1 MSNTVQIDPTQP
13 VVYVAIE
20 PSHKSWVIAAHL
32 PTADKISRFTVET
45 GNARDP
51 LALVGRLV
59 DRVEQKLG
67 CRPSVVSCFEAG
79 CDGFW
84 LHRLLRQRG
93 IHNLVL
99 DAASIQVSRRSRRP
113 KTDRLDAEAMIRV
126 LLAYCRGETRVCSVV
141 QVPTPEQEDARRPH
155 RERERLVRERIQ
167 HVNRVQGL
175 LATQGVRGFRPMRRD
190 WQQQLD
196 QLRTGDGAPL
206 PAHLAAEVRRER
218 RRLAL
223 VLELLAEVEA
233 VRDEVCAA
241 SEAGDPIIHALLR
254 LRGIGP
260 NLAVVLAREVF
271 YRDFPNRRALAGF
284 VGLAPSPYD
293 SGAKRG
299 DQGISKAGNT
309 RARAL
314 LIEMAWLWLR
324 YQPASALAAWF
335 RERVG
340 AVKGRVR
347 RIAIVAVARKL
358 LVSLWRYI
366 HTGNPPPGAELKAA
380 AA

>member
-1 MSNTVQIDPTQP
+1 
-13 VVYVAIE
+13 
-20 PSHKSWVIAAHL
+20 
-32 PTADKISRFTVET
+32 
-45 GNARDP
+45 
-51 LALVGRLV
+51 
-59 DRVEQKLG
+59 
-67 CRPSVVSCFEAG
+67 
-79 CDGFW
+79 
-84 LHRLLRQRG
+84 
-93 IHNLVL
+93 
-99 DAASIQVSRRSRRP
+99 
-113 KTDRLDAEAMIRV
+113 MIRV
-126 LLAYCRGETRVCSVV
+126 LLAYGRGETKVCSVV
-141 QVPTPEQEDARRPH
+141 RVPTPAQEDARRPH

-190 WQQQLD
+190 WRQQLD

-206 PAHLAAEVRRER
+206 PPHLAAEVRREC

-223 VLELLAEVEA
+223 VLEMLAEVEA

-241 SEAGDPIIHALLR
+241 AEADDPTIRALLR

-293 SGAKRG
+293 SGARRG

-309 RARAL
+309 RARTS
-314 LIEMAWLWLR
+314 LIELAWLWLR

-358 LVSLWRYI
+358 LVSLWRYV